1 MNLVEASITIPEF
14 WDPIKRRKL
23 EDHGGNIED
32 GASRRIVKATFSVLS
47 PEEIKRLSVCPV
59 NTTTLYEKS
68 LPRPFGINDLRMGT
82 TDRKLR
88 CSTCHNDMVVCNGH
102 PGHMD
107 LPIPVYHV
115 AYIPYLVKVLRCLCP
130 QCCRMIVTES
140 DASMKR
146 LLSRQDT
153 KERFTAISNV
163 LKTKKDCHHE
173 NCNFILPKYSQHGL
187 VIRREWSKA
196 AMKQLQPDDELLKP
210 LNAQSVLNFLSMVDN
225 DTFATLG
232 FNVKLA
238 HPKHFI
244 ITTLLVPPPII
255 RPSIM
260 FSESSRTRGQDD
272 LTHKLHE
279 ILKTI
284 HQHKDVVDD
293 TTSSANDLKLVEEN
307 LQTLVATYMNNE
319 YAGANIQVKKR
330 SGLPEKCIVKRF
342 RGKKGR
348 FRGNM
353 MGKRVDFSSRTVI
366 SPDCNMDVDEIGVPY
381 ECARKLT
388 FMETVNSLNLKQL
401 TEMVRK
407 GHTSLHGAKSVID
420 SNGEKTHLEFCKDV
434 TNIRLQLGWQVE
446 RYMKNG
452 DTVLFNRQ
460 PSLRK
465 KSIMAHKV
473 RLMPGKTFRLNLSCT
488 GPYNGDFDGDEMNL
502 HCLQNT
508 AAVIEAKML
517 ASVESQL
524 LNAQNNKPCMGIVQ
538 DSLLAVYL
546 LTSKSQFLTRH
557 EVMQLVMT
565 IQYPNFHNLPK
576 PAICKPQE
584 LWTGK
589 QVFSLIL
596 PPISLRKKLKSKNNS
611 WFNDDKVV
619 LIKDGELLC
628 GRICKQTLGA
638 SSGGIIHVTCR
649 LQSDRTALNFMSDC
663 QRLSNLWLE
672 WQGFSIGLSDCV
684 VSRDTQEKIDST
696 VKACVEHINQ
706 VSDMANKINIPFEK
720 QEREVSKI
728 LGRMLDITGGIIQN
742 QLGDDNALN
751 AMVKAGSKGN
761 PINISQIMGCVGQQ
775 SIEGHRIL
783 NETNPLDRTL
793 PCFDHGCNSVESHG
807 FVRSSYVKGLNS
819 SEMFFHNQSGRE
831 GIVDT
836 SVKTADTGYLQRRI
850 MKALETITV
859 EYDGTVRDSHKN
871 LIELRYGGD
880 NCDAAQ
886 LERVNLSFL
895 KLNLEQLQQKFHPYA
910 EAELDTLLV
919 LFRQTIQEK
928 LSLIS
933 PILDTVS
940 FLPVNVPLLMLQQS
954 STLEPGEVLLTP
966 EEAHEAVCELLSYFE
981 KTHSD
986 KQTLFLRTSIAFTLR
1001 SAEVVDREKLS
1012 INQFQELIDNIKRLY
1027 QKSAVHP
1034 GEMVGVL
1041 AAEST
1046 GEPCTQLTLNT
1057 FHSCGIA
1064 EKNITLGV
1072 PRIKELIDARRNI
1085 SASYSDIYLLEP
1097 ICHNREYVKTLRETL
1112 AATTLKDCI
1121 LKSLLVHEPSLVQ
1134 TTVDHPIDKFLVDIF
1149 AKYGSAQRYKDF
1161 SSYVLRIELDQSL
1174 LVRKELTIRH
1184 IKTLLEQYM
1193 INTDLYIMQCSEPN
1207 MEEWIIRIRMCGLQP
1222 MKQKMKENIT
1232 EHPAKV
1238 IEKMLSD
1245 FEKNMAHALLKE
1257 LSEKIFINGILK
1269 IQGAIMHRSTRT
1281 KINLETLEN
1290 HEVSEWALQTTGTNL
1305 RELWQLPMVDW
1316 QRSVSNDVLEILD
1329 LLGIEAASTALF
1341 SEIRTVLSF
1350 DGGYVDDRHIL
1361 MIVNIMT
1368 RHGDIMPLNRHG
1380 LNKLQTGPLVKCTF
1394 EEAVDIVFEAGAFAE
1409 ENPVISVSDN
1419 IMFGQPIPG
1428 GTGKPQLLFD
1438 KKYLDSTFTKI
1449 KKVTDGPSLRSRRV
1463 IRTHYSE
1470 YANTKDD
1477 LKRKRSPTNHPTPTS
1492 PTYAHP
1498 SLTSP
1503 AYMPTS
1509 PTYPTPTSPTY
1520 MPTSP
1525 TYPTPTSPTY
1535 MPNSPTSPTYMPNSP
1550 SYMPTSPTYM
1560 PTSPTYPTPTS
1571 LSYNLQDMP
1580 LSSLSYS
1587 ITLAPSHTT
1596 SFQSMYIPSTP
1607 KLPKNIHGVYRPS
1620 SPVFG
1625 IPQNDH
1631 TVQTITETINSLVRV
1646 LINDNPSPKSD
1657 VKLYSEN
1664 GELNTQELLIHAK
1677 NIFSLEKKK

>member
-1 MNLVEASITIPEF
+1 
-14 WDPIKRRKL
+14 
-23 EDHGGNIED
+23 
-32 GASRRIVKATFSVLS
+32 
-47 PEEIKRLSVCPV
+47 
-59 NTTTLYEKS
+59 
-68 LPRPFGINDLRMGT
+68 
-82 TDRKLR
+82 
-88 CSTCHNDMVVCNGH
+88 
-102 PGHMD
+102 
-107 LPIPVYHV
+107 
-115 AYIPYLVKVLRCLCP
+115 
-130 QCCRMIVTES
+130 
-140 DASMKR
+140 
-146 LLSRQDT
+146 
-153 KERFTAISNV
+153 
-163 LKTKKDCHHE
+163 
-173 NCNFILPKYSQHGL
+173 
-187 VIRREWSKA
+187 
-196 AMKQLQPDDELLKP
+196 
-210 LNAQSVLNFLSMVDN
+210 
-225 DTFATLG
+225 
-232 FNVKLA
+232 
-238 HPKHFI
+238 
-244 ITTLLVPPPII
+244 
-255 RPSIM
+255 
-260 FSESSRTRGQDD
+260 
-272 LTHKLHE
+272 
-279 ILKTI
+279 
-284 HQHKDVVDD
+284 
-293 TTSSANDLKLVEEN
+293 
-307 LQTLVATYMNNE
+307 
-319 YAGANIQVKKR
+319 
-330 SGLPEKCIVKRF
+330 
-342 RGKKGR
+342 
-348 FRGNM
+348 
-353 MGKRVDFSSRTVI
+353 
-366 SPDCNMDVDEIGVPY
+366 
-381 ECARKLT
+381 
-388 FMETVNSLNLKQL
+388 
-401 TEMVRK
+401 
-407 GHTSLHGAKSVID
+407 
-420 SNGEKTHLEFCKDV
+420 
-434 TNIRLQLGWQVE
+434 
-446 RYMKNG
+446 
-452 DTVLFNRQ
+452 
-460 PSLRK
+460 
-465 KSIMAHKV
+465 
-473 RLMPGKTFRLNLSCT
+473 
-488 GPYNGDFDGDEMNL
+488 
-502 HCLQNT
+502 
-508 AAVIEAKML
+508 
-517 ASVESQL
+517 
-524 LNAQNNKPCMGIVQ
+524 MGIVQ
-538 DSLLAVYL
+538 DSLLSVYL
-546 LTSKSQFLTRH
+546 LTSKSQFLTRQQ
-557 EVMQLVMT
+557 VMQLMMT
-565 IQYPNFHNLPK
+565 IQYPNVHSLPK

-589 QVFSLIL
+589 QVFSLLL

-611 WFNDDKVV
+611 WFNDDKSV
-619 LIKDGELLC
+619 LIKNGELLC

-684 VSRDTQEKIDST
+684 VSHNTQEQIDST

-706 VSDMANKINIPFEK
+706 VSDMAKQINIPFEK

-728 LGRMLDITGGIIQN
+728 LGRMLDITGGIIQK

-751 AMVKAGSKGN
+751 AMVQAGSKGN

-783 NETNPLDRTL
+783 NETNPLNRTL
-793 PCFDHGCNSVESHG
+793 PCFEHGCNSVESHG

-871 LIELRYGGD
+871 LVELRYGGD

-895 KLNLEQLQQKFHPYA
+895 KLNVEQLKKKFQPYA
-910 EAELDTLLV
+910 EAELETLL
-919 LFRQTIQEK
+919 LLSRQTIQEK

-940 FLPVNVPLLMLQQS
+940 FLPVNIPLLLLQQS
-954 STLEPGEVLLTP
+954 SPLEPGELLLTP
-966 EEAHEAVCELLSYFE
+966 EEAHEAVCELLLYFE

-1012 INQFQELIDNIKRLY
+1012 INQFQDLLDTIKRLY
-1027 QKSAVHP
+1027 EKSAVHP

-1097 ICHNREYVKTLRETL
+1097 ICHNRDYVKTLRETL

-1121 LKSLLVHEPSLVQ
+1121 LKSLLVHEPSLLQ
-1134 TTVDHPIDKFLVDIF
+1134 TTVDHPIDTFLVDVF
-1149 AKYGSAQRYKDF
+1149 AKYGNVQRYKDF

-1193 INTDLYIMQCSEPN
+1193 VNTDLYILQCSEPN

-1222 MKQKMKENIT
+1222 MKQKMKEQIT
-1232 EHPAKV
+1232 EHSAKV
-1238 IEKMLSD
+1238 IEKMLVD
-1245 FEKNMAHALLKE
+1245 FEKNMAHALLKD
-1257 LSEKIFINGILK
+1257 LSEKIFINGILS

-1281 KINLETLEN
+1281 KINLKTLEN
-1290 HEVSEWALQTTGTNL
+1290 HDVSEWALQTTGTNL

-1316 QRSVSNDVLEILD
+1316 QRSVSNDVFEVLD

-1341 SEIRTVLSF
+1341 SEVRTVLSF

-1428 GTGKPQLLFD
+1428 GTGKPQLLMD
-1438 KKYLDSTFTKI
+1438 QTYLDSTF
-1449 KKVTDGPSLRSRRV
+1449 KKNKQVSDQPSLRSQRV

-1470 YANTKDD
+1470 YANSKDENIK
-1477 LKRKRSPTNHPTPTS
+1477 KRKRSPTPPRHNSSTFFPTSPTYYDPTPTS
-1492 PTYAHP
+1492 PMYI
-1498 SLTSP
+1498 
-1503 AYMPTS
+1503 PTS
-1509 PTYPTPTSPTY
+1509 PTYEPMNRSTSPAT
-1520 MPTSP
+1520 TL
-1525 TYPTPTSPTY
+1525 
-1535 MPNSPTSPTYMPNSP
+1535 
-1550 SYMPTSPTYM
+1550 
-1560 PTSPTYPTPTS
+1560 
-1571 LSYNLQDMP
+1571 LSYDSPNMF

-1587 ITLAPSHTT
+1587 IPAEPSSQST
-1596 SFQSMYIPSTP
+1596 SFQSMYRPSTP
-1607 KLPKNIHGVYRPS
+1607 KMPKNINGIYRPS

-1625 IPQNDH
+1625 IPKNDNI
-1631 TVQTITETINSLVRV
+1631 VQTITETIDSLVRV
-1646 LINDNPSPKSD
+1646 LIHDNPSHESN
-1657 VKLYSEN
+1657 VQLYAEN
-1664 GELNTQELLIHAK
+1664 GELNTPELLIHAK
-1677 NIFSLEKKK
+1677 NVFSSVKKQ

>member
-1 MNLVEASITIPEF
+1 MDIVEASVTISGF

-23 EDHGGNIED
+23 EENGGNIED
-32 GASRRIVKATFSVLS
+32 GASRRITKATFSVLG

-59 NTTTLYEKS
+59 TTTTLYEKS

-115 AYIPYLVKVLRCLCP
+115 AYIPYLLKILRCLCP
-130 QCCRMIVTES
+130 QCCRLVTPETDS
-140 DASMKR
+140 VMKR
-146 LLSRQDT
+146 IVSRQDI
-153 KERFTAISNV
+153 KNRFVTIANL
-163 LKTKKDCHHE
+163 LKTKKDCQHE
-173 NCNFILPKYSQHGL
+173 NCNFILPKYSQQGL

-196 AMKQLQPDDELLKP
+196 ALKQLQPDHEFLKP
-210 LNAQSVLNFLSMVDN
+210 LTPQTVLNFLSMVD
-225 DTFATLG
+225 DETFTAMG
-232 FNVKLA
+232 FNIKFA
-238 HPKHFI
+238 HPKNFI

-284 HQHKDVVDD
+284 HLHAEN
-293 TTSSANDLKLVEEN
+293 SIPGELKSIEEN
-307 LQTLVATYMNNE
+307 LQMLVATYMNNE
-319 YAGANIQVKKR
+319 CAGTNIQVKKR

-366 SPDCNMDVDEIGVPY
+366 SPDCNIDVNEIGVPY
-381 ECARKLT
+381 ECAMKLT
-388 FMETVNSLNLKQL
+388 YMETVNSMNLKLL
-401 TEMVRK
+401 TDMVRR
-407 GHTSLHGAKSVID
+407 GHKVLNGAKSVIN
-420 SNGEKTHLEFCKDV
+420 STGEKTHLEFCKDV
-434 TNIRLQLGWQVE
+434 MNIRLQLGWQVE

-465 KSIMAHKV
+465 KSIMAHNVK
-473 RLMPGKTFRLNLSCT
+473 LMPGKTFRLNLSCT
-488 GPYNGDFDGDEMNL
+488 GPYNADFDGDEMNL
-502 HCLQNT
+502 HCLQNI
-508 AAVIEAKML
+508 AAVVEAKLL

-546 LTSKSQFLTRH
+546 LTSTTQFLTRQ

-565 IQYPNFHNLPK
+565 IQYPLFRDLPK
-576 PAICKPQE
+576 PAICKPIE

-589 QVFSLIL
+589 QVFSLII
-596 PPISLRKKLKSKNNS
+596 PRISLSKKLKCTNRENMIL
-611 WFNDDKVV
+611 DDKHV
-619 LIKDGELLC
+619 IIQDGELLC

-649 LQSDRTALNFMSDC
+649 LKNDRAALNFMSDC
-663 QRLSNLWLE
+663 QRLANLWLE
-672 WQGFSIGLSDCV
+672 SQGFSIGLSDCV
-684 VSRDTQEKIDST
+684 VSDKTQIKIDQT
-696 VKACVEHINQ
+696 VNACVDHINQ
-706 VSDMANKINIPFEK
+706 VSEMAKKIHIPFDK
-720 QEREVSKI
+720 QEQEISKI
-728 LGRMLDITGGIIQN
+728 LGRMLDITGGIIQK

-783 NETNPLDRTL
+783 NETNPLNRTL
-793 PCFDHGCNSVESHG
+793 PCFDEGCNSVESHG

-859 EYDGTVRDSHKN
+859 EYDGTVRDSYKN

-880 NCDAAQ
+880 NCDAAH

-895 KLNLEQLQQKFHPYA
+895 KLNLEQLRNKFKPY
-910 EAELDTLLV
+910 EHELDTLVILI
-919 LFRQTIQEK
+919 RQTLQEK
-928 LSLIS
+928 ISLIS
-933 PILDTVS
+933 PNLDTVS
-940 FLPVNVPLLMLQQS
+940 FLPVNVPLLLLQKSS
-954 STLEPGEVLLTP
+954 STVEEGELPLSS
-966 EEAHEAVCELLSYFE
+966 EKAHKAVSKLLSYFE
-981 KTHSD
+981 HTHSD
-986 KQTLFLRTSIAFTLR
+986 KQTLFLRSSIAYTLR
-1001 SAEVVDREKLS
+1001 SAEVVDREHLS
-1012 INQFQELIDNIKRLY
+1012 VNQFKHLIENIKHIY
-1027 QKSAVHP
+1027 AKSAVNP

-1085 SASYSDIYLLEP
+1085 SASYADIYLLEP
-1097 ICHNREYVKTLRETL
+1097 ICHNREYVKTLCETL
-1112 AATTLKDCI
+1112 AETTLKDCI
-1121 LKSLLVHEPSLVQ
+1121 LKSTLVYEPSLLE
-1134 TTVDHPIDKFLVDIF
+1134 TTIDNPIDKFLVHTF
-1149 AKYGSAQRYKDF
+1149 ATYDGGQHHKDF
-1161 SSYVLRIELDQSL
+1161 SSYVLRIEIDQSM
-1174 LVRKELTIRH
+1174 LVRKELSIRH
-1184 IKTLLEQYM
+1184 IKTLLEKYM
-1193 INTDLYIMQCSEPN
+1193 VNKDLYIMQCAEPN

-1222 MKQKMKENIT
+1222 MKNKLQANIST
-1232 EHPAKV
+1232 HQPKV
-1238 IEKMLSD
+1238 IEKMLAD
-1245 FEKNMAHALLKE
+1245 FEKNMAHALLKD
-1257 LSEKIFINGILK
+1257 LSEKIYINGISS
-1269 IQGAIMHRSTRT
+1269 IEGASVHRSTRT
-1281 KINLETLEN
+1281 KLNLDTLEN
-1290 HEVSEWALQTTGTNL
+1290 LEVSEWTMQTTGTNL

-1316 QRSVSNDVLEILD
+1316 QRSISNDVFELLD
-1329 LLGIEAASTALF
+1329 LLGVEAASTALF
-1341 SEIRTVLSF
+1341 SEVRTVLSF

-1368 RHGDIMPLNRHG
+1368 RCGDIMPLNRHG

-1394 EEAVDIVFEAGAFAE
+1394 EEAVDIVFDAGAFAE
-1409 ENPVISVSDN
+1409 ENPVISISDN

-1428 GTGKPQLLFD
+1428 GTGKPQLLMD
-1438 KKYLDSTFTKI
+1438 TKYMDSTF
-1449 KKVTDGPSLRSRRV
+1449 KKLPKTTNHSIQSQRAQRV
-1463 IRTHYSE
+1463 IRTHYSN
-1470 YANTKDD
+1470 YANTQEEAPK
-1477 LKRKRSPTNHPTPTS
+1477 KRRRSSSPHTYTTSSYVPTS
-1492 PTYAHP
+1492 PT
-1498 SLTSP
+1498 
-1503 AYMPTS
+1503 
-1509 PTYPTPTSPTY
+1509 
-1520 MPTSP
+1520 
-1525 TYPTPTSPTY
+1525 
-1535 MPNSPTSPTYMPNSP
+1535 
-1550 SYMPTSPTYM
+1550 YMPTSPTYM
-1560 PTSPTYPTPTS
+1560 PTSPTYTPNSPTYTPNSPTYIS
-1571 LSYNLQDMP
+1571 KSPTLLEIPPQNLLLHNANDAYFNRQG
-1580 LSSLSYS
+1580 STAYS
-1587 ITLAPSHTT
+1587 IIQPRNMISLNQLMET
-1596 SFQSMYIPSTP
+1596 SFDSMYKPSTP
-1607 KLPKNIHGVYRPS
+1607 KLPRHIYGVYRPS

-1625 IPQNDH
+1625 TPQDDL
-1631 TVQTITETINSLVRV
+1631 TVQTISETIDSLVHV
-1646 LINDNPSPKSD
+1646 LITEHVPTKSEMS
-1657 VKLYSEN
+1657 LYSES
-1664 GELNTQELLIHAK
+1664 GDLNIENLLFQAK
-1677 NIFSLEKKK
+1677 SVFGSAKKNK